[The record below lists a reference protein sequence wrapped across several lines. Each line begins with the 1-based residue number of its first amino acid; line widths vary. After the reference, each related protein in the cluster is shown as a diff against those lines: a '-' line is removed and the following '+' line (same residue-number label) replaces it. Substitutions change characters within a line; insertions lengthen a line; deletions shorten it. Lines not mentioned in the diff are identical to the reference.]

1 MMLRT
6 QLRRRA
12 AAALAA
18 PASCGSQLR
27 AFSAVPETMR
37 AGVVHETGAA
47 EKLTVEEAWP
57 VPTLADG
64 QVRRGGSAR
73 RAPQAELTAPA
84 PNAPARARAST
95 AAATPFGSDTRLCCL
110 RRSLLFLPLLSLA
123 LVLQVLVKNEF
134 AGINFI
140 DTYHRGGLYPRDLPF
155 IGGQEGGGT
164 VVATTAGAEAAGI
177 AVGDRVA
184 YSVLGTYCE
193 YTAVPAAKILTV
205 PVRSSILLSPARV
218 RQHEHQHQRQHE
230 QPQLQPPSILP
241 PALPRRGARSR
252 FHAPIRHIITL
263 THTHTHYYTHARTL
277 LVACS

>member
-110 RRSLLFLPLLSLA
+110 RSLLYLPLLFLP

-218 RQHEHQHQRQHE
+218 RQHQHQHQR
-230 QPQLQPPSILP
+230 
-241 PALPRRGARSR
+241 
-252 FHAPIRHIITL
+252 
-263 THTHTHYYTHARTL
+263 
-277 LVACS
+277 